1 MALYRCH
8 FLDADDRIKAHE
20 KIDARSLLDAIG
32 QANAMLNERSHH
44 DAVEVWTG
52 NRWLYRAGREKEF
65 AYNANNKTGVGWRL
79 MLNSGRA

>member
-1 MALYRCH
+1 MARYRCH

-20 KIDARSLLDAIG
+20 EIDVGSFFDAIDR
-32 QANAMLNERSHH
+32 ANAMLNEISHH
-44 DAVEVWTG
+44 DAVEVWAG

-65 AYNANNKTGVGWRL
+65 AYKENNKTVVGWRL